1 MFKEVIVGVDGIDGI
16 SLYYDYKT
24 ATKEYIDIVI
34 SDIKMPNMDGITL
47 SKEIYRIN
55 PKQKIIIISSYN
67 ETNYFI
73 ELIKIGISGFIKK
86 PLSLTEVIDII
97 YEVCM
102 QLCNDKELNRYI
114 EFSKYLKWDNKFKIL
129 FNNNIEIA
137 LTMNEINLM
146 NLLVNNLN
154 KKFTDL
160 DIFNHIYYNNPEK
173 EFSIDVIKGLLKRL
187 RKKIPKNL
195 IKNNPKQGYSIKDN

>member
-1 MFKEVIVGVDGIDGI
+1 M
-16 SLYYDYKT
+16 L
-24 ATKEYIDIVI
+24 
-34 SDIKMPNMDGITL
+34 
-47 SKEIYRIN
+47 
-55 PKQKIIIISSYN
+55 
-67 ETNYFI
+67 
-73 ELIKIGISGFIKK
+73 
-86 PLSLTEVIDII
+86 DII
-97 YEVCM
+97 YEVCN
-102 QLCNDKELNRYI
+102 QLCDDKELNRYI
-114 EFSKYLKWDNKFKIL
+114 EFSKDLKWDNKLKIL

-195 IKNNPKQGYSIKDN
+195 IKNNPRLGYNIKKR

>member
-1 MFKEVIVGVDGIDGI
+1 
-16 SLYYDYKT
+16 
-24 ATKEYIDIVI
+24 
-34 SDIKMPNMDGITL
+34 MPNMDGISL
-47 SKEIYRIN
+47 SKEIYKIN

-86 PLSLTEVIDII
+86 PLSLAEVLDII
-97 YEVCM
+97 YEVCN
-102 QLCNDKELNRYI
+102 QLCDDKELNRYI
-114 EFSKYLKWDNKFKIL
+114 EFSKDLKWDNKLKIL

-195 IKNNPKQGYSIKDN
+195 IKNNPRLGYNIKKR